1 MVGRIG
7 QNDDAGLRRQSGKR
21 LGRAFDRVKV
31 AIAVPEEVVE
41 QGLAC
46 LHVDMLVVSRAI
58 DVLEKRELVDLHF
71 IAVSQDE
78 PLEPLHE
85 VSEHLVDIDDQQGA
99 TGIDFD
105 RPGDFE
111 RGLCGRLDHD

>member
-1 MVGRIG
+1 M
-7 QNDDAGLRRQSGKR
+7 S
-21 LGRAFDRVKV
+21 
-31 AIAVPEEVVE
+31 EEVVE
-41 QGLAC
+41 QGLAGFQID
-46 LHVDMLVVSRAI
+46 VTVIAGAI
-58 DVLEKRELVDLHF
+58 NVLEKRELVDLHF

-111 RGLCGRLDHD
+111 RGL